1 MSSPADDALPPDAV
15 PWRALFILGSA
26 SFASSAALRFCDP
39 LLPKL
44 ANAFST
50 TPGAAA
56 IVVTTYSI
64 AYGGFQ
70 LITGPLGDRYGKV
83 RMVALG
89 ATLCGLF
96 TLACAFATSI
106 DQIAVL
112 RLLAGLTGAA
122 IIPNCL
128 AFIGDTIPMGQ
139 RQAVLARYMIFMSA
153 GAVSGQAIGGIL
165 ADAFG
170 WQAVFVMVGAFLI
183 AAGATLSVQLRSN
196 AVLSRR
202 SAIPDGGLAGSF
214 RQIAA
219 SGRSPLGRLVL
230 ATVFLEAAIFFGAFT
245 FVGAYLHTAFAI
257 SFTTIG
263 ALTALSAL
271 GAVGYSWFAPALLA
285 RFSQGTLIIFS
296 TTAFLVSFAL
306 IAVSPWLW
314 LVAVAI
320 AIGGGGFALFHN
332 SLQILATQINPE
344 ARGAAIA
351 TFACCFFAG
360 QTVGVFVTS
369 LVYDRFGAQPL
380 FIAAAVLMPI
390 MTLWFRAGLDRLR
403 AQ

>member
-1 MSSPADDALPPDAV
+1 MTSPADDAQPTDAV
-15 PWRALFILGSA
+15 PWRALFMLGSA

-44 ANAFST
+44 ASAFGT

-70 LITGPLGDRYGKV
+70 LLTGPLGDRYGKV
-83 RMVALG
+83 RLVALG
-89 ATLCGLF
+89 AALCGLF
-96 TLACAFATSI
+96 TFASAFATSI
-106 DQIAVL
+106 EQIAAL
-112 RLLAGLTGAA
+112 RLLAGMCGAA

-139 RQAVLARYMIFMSA
+139 RQAVLARYMIFMSS

-170 WQAVFVMVGAFLI
+170 WHAVFVMVGCFLTF
-183 AAGATLSVQLRSN
+183 AGALLSLQLRTN
-196 AVLSRR
+196 PVLSRR
-202 SAIPDGGLAGSF
+202 AAMPEGGLAGSF

-219 SGRSPLGRLVL
+219 SGRTALGRLVL
-230 ATVFLEAAIFFGAFT
+230 ATVFLEAALYFGAFT
-245 FVGAYLHTAFAI
+245 FVGAHLHAGFGV

-263 ALTALSAL
+263 AMTALSAL
-271 GAVGYSWFAPALLA
+271 GAVTYSWSAPTLLA
-285 RFSQGTLIIFS
+285 RFAQGSLILFS
-296 TTAFLVSFAL
+296 TTAFLLSFLL
-306 IAVSPWLW
+306 IALSPWLW

-320 AIGGGGFALFHN
+320 AVSGAGFALFHN
-332 SLQILATQINPE
+332 SLQIMATQINPD

-351 TFACCFFAG
+351 TFAFCFFAG
-360 QTVGVFVTS
+360 QTVGVFATS
-369 LVYDRFGAQPL
+369 LVYDHFGARPL
-380 FIAAAVLMPI
+380 FLAAAVLVPL
-390 MTLWFRAGLDRLR
+390 MTLWFRARLGRLR
-403 AQ
+403 SQ